1 MEGQWFLYPSP
12 DTLYGF
18 SFIWLSFSLAYI
30 ASYTFLCSVY
40 WLHRLYLHWP
50 DGARPG
56 TWFPFC
62 VLLLWIHIS
71 SASVQAVK
79 GHLGS
84 NSLWH
89 RNHFPW
95 RSIQPVCSTSL
106 ITAATLSF
114 SAFSLDQLQLP
125 LASPLSKLGHP
136 LSSLINRTHVLSP
149 LFLLLGPCPRSW
161 QCPMSGHH
169 SPGLEE
175 CQQVGCSC
183 LHCFYGVKFLLLCL
197 LSVGKGSVSSVS
209 SSAER
214 WATPET
220 G

>member
-125 LASPLSKLGHP
+125 LASPLSKLGHL

-149 LFLLLGPCPRSW
+149 LFHSPWPLCKKLAMPNVRASLPWSRRMPAGWLQLSALLLWS
-161 QCPMSGHH
+161 
-169 SPGLEE
+169 
-175 CQQVGCSC
+175 
-183 LHCFYGVKFLLLCL
+183 
-197 LSVGKGSVSSVS
+197 
-209 SSAER
+209 
-214 WATPET
+214 
-220 G
+220 